1 MVEIEMPQGADVR
14 GFVAADLSRR
24 APFFRHDLTRASDG
38 PKLRAACPAVSLH
51 EVLDRG
57 IRGEPPQ

>member
-14 GFVAADLSRR
+14 GFVAADLTCR
-24 APFFRHDLTRASDG
+24 APFSATISPGRPLGRSLGLPRRAVG
-38 PKLRAACPAVSLH
+38 LH

-57 IRGEPPQ
+57 IGGESPQ